1 MPMIETVNLTKKYG
15 DFVALDNLNLT
26 IEEGTCFGFI
36 GPNGAGKTTTI
47 KILATLL
54 KPTWGEARID
64 GKTVGYQNALIRP
77 LIGYVPDFMGAYQDM
92 TVGEYLEFFAACY
105 AVPAGRREK
114 TIAEVLA
121 LTDLSH
127 KTETEVNGLSRG
139 MQQRLAVA
147 RVLIH
152 DPKVL
157 LMDEPSSGLDPR
169 ARIEMRELL
178 KELRRIGKTILISSH
193 ILYELADL
201 CNAVGVVEQGK
212 LVFAGAVSDLM
223 QRAKVGKV
231 VQIQVEARTE
241 EAAQLLRAVRGVAK
255 VDIMVEDDGPGIPAE
270 QREELFTRGK
280 RLVVLVGQ
288 KKALAM
294 AVRNHLGRRR
304 HTKLAEW
311 LAAAAPVPGS

>member
-15 DFVALDNLNLT
+15 DFVALDNLNLV

-36 GPNGAGKTTTI
+36 GPNGAGKTTTM

-64 GKTVGYQNALIRP
+64 GKVVGYQNHLIRP

-105 AVPAGRREK
+105 GVPVSKRES
-114 TIAEVLA
+114 TITEVLA
-121 LTDLSH
+121 LTDLTH

-201 CNAVGVVEQGK
+201 CNAVGVIEQGK
-212 LVFAGAVSDLM
+212 LIFAGPVQDLM

-231 VQIQVEARTE
+231 VQIQVESRTE
-241 EAAQLLRAVRGVAK
+241 EAAALLKSVKGVAK
-255 VDIMVEDDGPGIPAE
+255 IELVLEDG
-270 QREELFTRGK
+270 GK
-280 RLVVLVGQ
+280 RMDVMLEPD
-288 KKALAM
+288 
-294 AVRNHLGRRR
+294 
-304 HTKLAEW
+304 AEITASE
-311 LAAAAPVPGS
+311 LAARLLAQGFRLARLQPEQISLETAFMRVTKGLVS